1 MSQTLITFFSNY
13 VYLLFALT
21 VVILFLMIKGSA
33 ESRRGSFGIE
43 FASLADILLVLS
55 FLTVS
60 VSGLLV
66 ILNLEI
72 FGRIPLSEPLNYVV
86 LSFMVISIVGSL
98 LVMIKKKFRQH
109 KKIRDS
115 ASLILVSN
123 LVVLS
128 FLAGFSIGRKIAFI
142 NLILTLF
149 LLVKAQYY
157 KLIFT
162 IVLVFN
168 MFFLTSYYLF

>member
-1 MSQTLITFFSNY
+1 MIQTLITFFSNY

-21 VVILFLMIKGSA
+21 VVILFLMIKGRA
-33 ESRRGSFGIE
+33 ESRRGSFCPE

-55 FLTVS
+55 FLPVS
-60 VSGLLV
+60 ISGLLV
-66 ILNLEI
+66 ILKLEI
-72 FGRIPLSEPLNYVV
+72 LGRIPLSEPLNYVV
-86 LSFMVISIVGSL
+86 LSFMIISIVGSL
-98 LVMIKKKFRQH
+98 LIMIKKKFRQQ

-123 LVVLS
+123 LLVLS
-128 FLAGFSIGRKIAFI
+128 FLAGFSIGREIAFI

-168 MFFLTSYYLF
+168 LFFLTSYYLF